1 VYYKRCLSVKKIE
14 QSLEHA
20 DVLNSITEQK
30 SIDDLVSEALQS
42 DIAKNCTCDIC
53 EFVKKHVIKL
63 TGKVLKLLKDQM
75 TLKQSHCRKTVC
87 ALNCLCV

>member
-1 VYYKRCLSVKKIE
+1 VICVGIILRVLNLQRTVYYKRCLSVKKIE

-53 EFVKKHVIKL
+53 EFVKN
-63 TGKVLKLLKDQM
+63 T
-75 TLKQSHCRKTVC
+75 
-87 ALNCLCV
+87 

>member
-1 VYYKRCLSVKKIE
+1 LSVKKIE

-53 EFVKKHVIKL
+53 EFVKN
-63 TGKVLKLLKDQM
+63 T
-75 TLKQSHCRKTVC
+75 
-87 ALNCLCV
+87 